1 MEIELKLLI
10 AEEDIDKL
18 NNLPLLQIATLGPV
32 EVQHLKNVYF
42 DTPDFDLWNAKAG
55 LRVRHND
62 NTCVQTLKAGGG
74 VAAGLHQ
81 REEWETDVAGE
92 TPDLQALL
100 KAMGQKS
107 PYASVLASPKLAER
121 LEPIFKSDVT
131 RTVRH
136 LRLPTGD
143 EVEMAID
150 QGTITHGEKSEV
162 VCEVELEL
170 KSGIAA
176 HLYTFALELLD
187 FVPLR
192 IGTRSKAERGYAM
205 RLPQKKHIVK
215 ASKLHLDSSM
225 TIEAA
230 FAAIV
235 ANCMEQVQGNEHG
248 VMYGTDPENVHQM
261 RVGLRRL
268 RSALGL
274 FEKVIE
280 CPTVIQSDLRWIASQ
295 LGTARDW
302 EVLAGSTLDHLQ
314 GALPNDV
321 NVRVLRAEALDR
333 ARINREQAANAVNSP
348 RHTRLQL
355 QFAEWV
361 TGQQWR
367 QAMPASSTTLEKL
380 SLKKFSKQV
389 LKRSENRLLRRG
401 RHLKGNDPE
410 LRHRTR
416 IAAKKARYAMEFFGS
431 LYPNRVVTDYV
442 SRLSNLQEELGW
454 LNDASVAIERLE
466 LLQHANHD
474 AMGSAAFARGFL
486 YSHLHGDH
494 PNLQMLWKKFT
505 KAQVPYTH

>member
-10 AEEDIDKL
+10 DKDDIGKL
-18 NNLPLLQIATLGPV
+18 RELPLLQTVTVGPV
-32 EVQHLKNVYF
+32 EIQHLRNVYF
-42 DTPDFDLWNAKAG
+42 DTPDFDLWKARAG
-55 LRVRHND
+55 LRVRHMD
-62 NTCVQTLKAGGG
+62 GKSVQTLKAGGG

-81 REEWETDVAGE
+81 REEWETDVPGE
-92 TPDLQALL
+92 TPDIQALRRVL
-100 KAMGQKS
+100 GSNSTYLSIIGS
-107 PYASVLASPKLAER
+107 PNLPER
-121 LEPIFKSDVT
+121 LTPIFKSDVT

-150 QGTITHGEKSEV
+150 EGTIQHQDKSEV
-162 VCEVELEL
+162 VSEIEFEL
-170 KSGIAA
+170 KSGVAT
-176 HLYTFALELLD
+176 HLYTFALELLE
-187 FVPLR
+187 VIPLR

-205 RLPQKKHIVK
+205 RLPQQKNVVK

-225 TIEAA
+225 TIETA

-235 ANCMEQVQGNEHG
+235 TNCMEQVQGNEHG

-274 FEKVIE
+274 FDEVIE
-280 CPTVIQSDLRWIASQ
+280 CPAVIQNDLKWVASQ
-295 LGTARDW
+295 LGAARDW

-314 GALPNDV
+314 GSLPSDV
-321 NVRVLRAEALDR
+321 NVNLLRTEALDR

-348 RHTRLQL
+348 RHTRFQL

-367 QAMPASSTTLEKL
+367 EGMPASGRALDNL
-380 SLKKFSKQV
+380 SLKKFSRKV
-389 LKRSENRLLRRG
+389 LKRGENRLLKRG
-401 RHLKGNDPE
+401 QHLKGNDPE

-431 LYPNRVVTDYV
+431 LYPNRVVKDYI
-442 SRLSNLQEELGW
+442 SQLSNLQEELGW

-466 LLQHANHD
+466 LLQNANHD
-474 AMGSAAFARGFL
+474 AIGSAAFARGYLF
-486 YSHLHGDH
+486 SHLHQEH
-494 PNLQMLWKKFT
+494 TKLRNLWKKFT
-505 KAQVPYTH
+505 KAEVPYTY

>member
-10 AEEDIDKL
+10 AEEDINKL
-18 NNLPLLQIATLGPV
+18 NDLPLLQTATSGPV
-32 EVQHLKNVYF
+32 EIQQLKNVYF

-55 LRVRHND
+55 LRVRQTD
-62 NTCVQTLKAGGG
+62 NKCVQTLKAGGG

-92 TPDLQALL
+92 TPSLQALL
-100 KAMGQKS
+100 KVMGPKS
-107 PYASVLASPKLAER
+107 PYANILASPKLSER

-136 LRLPTGD
+136 LRLSTGD
-143 EVEMAID
+143 EVEMAVD
-150 QGTITHGEKSEV
+150 QGTIIHGEKSEA
-162 VCEVELEL
+162 VCEIELEL

-176 HLYTFALELLD
+176 HLYTFALELLE

-205 RLPQKKHIVK
+205 RMPQKKNIVK
-215 ASKLHLDSSM
+215 ASKLRLDSSM

-274 FEKVIE
+274 FEEAIE
-280 CPTVIQSDLRWIASQ
+280 CPAVIQNDLKWIASQ
-295 LGTARDW
+295 LGAARDW
-302 EVLAGSTLDHLQ
+302 EVLASSTLDHLQ
-314 GALPNDV
+314 GVLPKDV
-321 NVRVLRAEALDR
+321 NVDILRTEALDR
-333 ARINREQAANAVNSP
+333 ARINREQAASAVNSP

-355 QFAEWV
+355 RFAEWV
-361 TGQQWR
+361 ESKPWR
-367 QAMPASSTTLEKL
+367 NTISPQNGPLHDL
-380 SLKKFSKQV
+380 PLKKFAKRV
-389 LKRSENRLLRRG
+389 LKHGERRLLKRG

-431 LYPNRVVTDYV
+431 LYPDHVVKPYV
-442 SRLSNLQEELGW
+442 SRLANLQEELGW

-466 LLQHANHD
+466 ILQHGNSD
-474 AMGSAAFARGFL
+474 ATGSAAFARGYLF
-486 YSHLHGDH
+486 SHLQENHMA
-494 PNLQMLWKKFT
+494 LIKLWKKFA
-505 KAQVPYTH
+505 KAEVPYKY